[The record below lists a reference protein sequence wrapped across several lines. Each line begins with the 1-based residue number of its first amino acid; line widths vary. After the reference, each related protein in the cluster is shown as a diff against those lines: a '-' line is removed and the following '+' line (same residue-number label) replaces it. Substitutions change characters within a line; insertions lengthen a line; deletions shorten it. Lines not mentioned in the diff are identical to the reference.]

1 MNISKKNDR
10 KNVYLN
16 VLRVF
21 LMLALFLCVSSVT
34 RAYAADAA
42 AISIGTIDYETL
54 TMKVNRNKNKV
65 VYYSTDKKTWYE
77 VEGEVNADDAYIMD
91 ISWVPSTANSTLY
104 FKGDIVKKYVS
115 ITLPKMNTSV
125 KATFDKAEG
134 TLNFTN
140 ADEAEAFEWRKSSDY
155 EWRTVDMDDDKT
167 PSGVTKYSDFLKEI
181 DTFRTKGAKIIVRLP
196 QQVGNGVNNT
206 GARCSKEITVS
217 ITARAAAPNISVN
230 VKKLTLNT
238 TDKMEYYNTSTGKW
252 VDCTKAMKVEKIA
265 PKALYENGAKGVT
278 VAIRVAAT
286 DTKPHS
292 LTANIEIPAQSA
304 APSIGDNND
313 DVLYYYQNGRLVL
326 QFNKA
331 SAATAYEY
339 AIVKSGV
346 KYNSATATWKT
357 VKSTKPIKLT
367 ASSAPEGATIHFR
380 VQGTTA
386 NTAKNISL
394 VLPSAS
400 VALNVSYE
408 TK

>member
-1 MNISKKNDR
+1 MNLSKKNNR
-10 KNVYLN
+10 KNTYLK

-21 LMLALFLCVSSVT
+21 LMLALFLCISSVT
-34 RAYAADAA
+34 RVYAADAA

-54 TMKVNRNKNKV
+54 TMQVNRNKNKV
-65 VYYSTDKKTWYE
+65 VYYSTDKTTWYE

-91 ISWVPSTANSTLY
+91 ISWVSSTANTTLY
-104 FKGDIVKKYVS
+104 FKGDTVKTYVS
-115 ITLPKMNTSV
+115 ITLPKMNSSV
-125 KATFDKAEG
+125 KVSFDKAEG

-140 ADEAEAFEWRKSSDY
+140 ADEAETFQWRKSSDY
-155 EWRTVDMDDDKT
+155 EWRTVDVDDDKT
-167 PSGVTKYSDFLKEI
+167 PNGVTKYSDFLKEI

-217 ITARAAAPNISVN
+217 ITARAAAPNIIVN

-252 VDCTKAMKVEKIA
+252 VECTKAMMVEKIA

-278 VAIRVAAT
+278 VAIRMAAT

-292 LTANIEIPAQSA
+292 LTAYVEIPGQSA

-357 VKSTKPIKLT
+357 VKNTSPIKLT

-380 VQGTTA
+380 VQGTA
-386 NTAKNISL
+386 ESTAKNIAL

-408 TK
+408 AK